1 MATLDRYDRAM
12 LCQLNTTHQQRL
24 CRAGLLAVAL
34 APLLCRADNLGS
46 ITDYQRTAHGFAGH
60 TATAQFSVD
69 VYSAH
74 IVRVRVSRSGSPNHT
89 GYALA
94 SNELPEFHE
103 FSVQE
108 LPDRLVIKTA
118 ALIAEVTRAP
128 DLRVTFRDLQ
138 GRVVNED
145 LPGNGMGITFLGN
158 KLSVY
163 KTLQP
168 GERFMGMGE
177 QLGDLDR
184 RGTVLT
190 LRNTDNYRYDDPR
203 VPMYVSIPFFTGLHQ
218 GQIYGL
224 FFNNSYRSVF
234 NFGASNKRFASYSFD
249 GGELD
254 EFFMVDRSVGKI
266 LEHYTSLTGRMP
278 LPPKWSLGYQQSR
291 CSYYPEAQV
300 MSIARTFR
308 DKRLPIDG
316 IVLDADYLVKYE
328 SFRIN
333 RERFPDMAKMA
344 AKLAAMNIELTASVN
359 PAITIDDEYPAYHS
373 GLKQDVFLRYTDGE
387 LYQADMAPNTAHFP
401 DFSNAVTRQWWSDNM
416 ALYQQLG
423 INGYWNDMNEPAI
436 DGQAMP
442 DNVVFDFDGQHTTP
456 LEAQNYYG
464 LLMARASFEGFQKYG
479 GNRRPFV
486 LSRAGF
492 AGIQRYA
499 AVWSGD
505 NQAKDEHIRLGVLLN
520 NQMGL
525 SGVPF
530 VGPDLGGYIGD
541 GNKEL
546 FRRWMEVGVFSPY
559 LRNHREP
566 LGAANEPWAYGEE
579 AEAISRAYL
588 GFRYRLLPYLY
599 SVFHEAATTGMPIS
613 RSLAID
619 YPFDANVFDH
629 QYQYEFLFGDA
640 LLLNPMASKEHLKT
654 TWLPAGRWYDLF
666 TDQAL
671 EGGQKLT
678 RDYPDYKIPILVK
691 GSSIIPL
698 QGPVQSTRDSG
709 GAVLYVHVYNGNAP
723 HRFEYYDDD
732 GGTLNYQSGAYLK
745 RTIEFAPAAGTLIF
759 SKPQG
764 NYHSPFGKI
773 KLVLHGFDAL
783 RHVAVNG
790 VPATAQSEVA
800 RPFDPLADLREVYLD
815 AAYFRSLREAE
826 PPPSQQTLQFDDA
839 PEIVVRWAARQPH

>member
-1 MATLDRYDRAM
+1 M
-12 LCQLNTTHQQRL
+12 LCQLNSLHHQRL
-24 CRAGLLAVAL
+24 RLAGLLALTL
-34 APLLCRADNLGS
+34 APFLCRAENLGA
-46 ITDYQRTAHGFAGH
+46 ITGFQQTAHGITGN
-60 TATAQFSVD
+60 TATARFSVE

-74 IVRVRVSRSGSPNHT
+74 IVRVRVAKAGSQSHA

-94 SNELPEFHE
+94 SNELPDFHD

-108 LPDRLVIKTA
+108 LPDRLVLKTA
-118 ALIAEVTRAP
+118 AMTAEVARSP
-128 DLRVTFRDLQ
+128 DLRVTFRDLA
-138 GRVVNED
+138 GRVINED
-145 LPGNGMGITFLGN
+145 MPGIGMGITFIGN

-163 KTLQP
+163 KALQP
-168 GERFMGMGE
+168 GERFIGMGE

-190 LRNTDNYRYDDPR
+190 LKNTDNYRYDDPR

-218 GQIYGL
+218 GLVYGL

-234 NFGASNKRFASYSFD
+234 NFGASNKRFASFSFD

-254 EFFMVDRSVGKI
+254 EFFMTDSSVAGI
-266 LEHYTSLTGRMP
+266 LQHYTSLTGRMP
-278 LPPKWSLGYQQSR
+278 MPPKWSLGYQQSR

-300 MSIARTFR
+300 MSIARPFR

-333 RERFPDMAKMA
+333 RERFPDMAQMA
-344 AKLAAMNIELTASVN
+344 SKLAAMNIELTASVN
-359 PAITIDDEYPAYHS
+359 PAITMDDEYPAYHS
-373 GLKQDVFLRYTDGE
+373 GLEQDVFLRYADGE

-401 DFSNAVTRQWWSDNM
+401 DFSRPAARRWWSDNM
-416 ALYQQLG
+416 GIYQQLG

-442 DNVVFDFDGQHTTP
+442 DNVLFDFDGQHTTP

-464 LLMARASFEGFQKYG
+464 MLMARASFEAFQKHG
-479 GNRRPFV
+479 GNHRPFV
-486 LSRAGF
+486 LSRSGF

-505 NQAKDEHIRLGVLLN
+505 NQAKDEHIRLGVLLS

-530 VGPDLGGYIGD
+530 VGPDLGGFIGD

-546 FRRWMEVGVFSPY
+546 FRRWMEVGVFAPY

-579 AEAISRAYL
+579 AEAISRTYL

-599 SVFHEAATTGMPIS
+599 SVFHEAASTGMPIS

-619 YPFDANVFDH
+619 NPFDASVYDR
-629 QYQYEFLFGDA
+629 QYQYEFMFGDA
-640 LLLNPMASKEHLKT
+640 LLLNPLTSKEHVKT
-654 TWLPAGRWYDLF
+654 TWLPPGRWYDLF
-666 TDQAL
+666 TDEAL
-671 EGGQKLT
+671 EGGRLLT
-678 RDYPDYKIPILVK
+678 RDYPDYKIPMLVR
-691 GSSIIPL
+691 GSAIIPL

-709 GAVLYVHVYNGNAP
+709 GEVLYVHVYNGEQP

-732 GGTLNYQSGAYLK
+732 GSTLDYQSGAYLK
-745 RTIEFAPAAGTLIF
+745 RRIEFSPADGKLVF
-759 SKPQG
+759 SRPEG
-764 NYHSPFGKI
+764 SYRSPFKKI
-773 KLVLHGFDAL
+773 KLVLHGFAAL
-783 RHVAVNG
+783 RNLSVNRVAM
-790 VPATAQSEVA
+790 TAQTEFA

-815 AAYFRSLREAE
+815 AAYFSSLRAAE
-826 PPPSQQTLQFDDA
+826 SPAAQQTLQFDDA
-839 PEIVVRWAARQPH
+839 PEIIVRWSVRPGR